1 MGYDEN
7 NALYNVRRKIAE
19 VVKKEGD
26 KVVVGYTG
34 GPKEVHKEGDIWIED
49 EKQWTIKNGV
59 RQSISRLES
68 ARMPMF
74 CPKCGK
80 TMSGWL
86 NTKFWRLRG
95 KCEDC
100 VLKEET
106 ELRITGE
113 WEQYEVVNEL
123 KNQIAFVRDQ
133 IAEITSY
140 RDALSQPEIIHAD
153 EEKIL
158 MVEKWTVDLNKVRKD
173 MTEDIER
180 LEVILK
186 NTIEILRE
194 VESDGD

>member
-1 MGYDEN
+1 MGYEDK
-7 NALYNVRRKIAE
+7 ALHDVRRKISE
-19 VVKKEGD
+19 VTKKEGE
-26 KVVVGYTG
+26 KIVVGYQGT
-34 GPKEVHKEGDIWIED
+34 PKEKHKEGEVWEED
-49 EKQWTIKNGV
+49 EKKWTIKDGIK
-59 RQSISRLES
+59 QSISKLED

-74 CPKCGK
+74 CPQCGK

-106 ELRITGE
+106 ELRINGE

-194 VESDGD
+194 VESNGD